1 MMLGD
6 GINDAP
12 VMAAADVGI
21 AVGNAT
27 DIAKSAADVILLN
40 DKLAVLGHLTHMAR
54 RVKVTVRQ
62 NMGWAIGY
70 NLVILPFA
78 VSGILTPWMAVIGMS
93 LSSILVVT
101 NSTRLLK

>member
-1 MMLGD
+1 
-6 GINDAP
+6 
-12 VMAAADVGI
+12 
-21 AVGNAT
+21 
-27 DIAKSAADVILLN
+27 
-40 DKLAVLGHLTHMAR
+40 
-54 RVKVTVRQ
+54 
-62 NMGWAIGY
+62 MGWAIGY